1 MHYGE
6 IKKYDIANGEGVR
19 VSLFVSG
26 CTHDKISYNLSV
38 KYLSDQMSRDRLLKN
53 SWSYPFG
60 DLTKGV
66 PDGLA
71 VTRRDEL
78 TVVDVGLAEL
88 ENRWVG
94 KIQSFFS

>member
-1 MHYGE
+1 
-6 IKKYDIANGEGVR
+6 
-19 VSLFVSG
+19 
-26 CTHDKISYNLSV
+26 
-38 KYLSDQMSRDRLLKN
+38 MSRDRLLKN
-53 SWSYPFG
+53 SWSYPLG

-71 VTRRDEL
+71 ETRRDEL

>member
-1 MHYGE
+1 
-6 IKKYDIANGEGVR
+6 
-19 VSLFVSG
+19 
-26 CTHDKISYNLSV
+26 
-38 KYLSDQMSRDRLLKN
+38 MSRDRLLKN

-78 TVVDVGLAEL
+78 LMSDWQNWKTGGWVKFSLFLADL
-88 ENRWVG
+88 FLYLCLH
-94 KIQSFFS
+94 KID

>member
-1 MHYGE
+1 
-6 IKKYDIANGEGVR
+6 
-19 VSLFVSG
+19 
-26 CTHDKISYNLSV
+26 
-38 KYLSDQMSRDRLLKN
+38 MSRDRLLKN

-60 DLTKGV
+60 DLTRACQTA
-66 PDGLA
+66 LA

-94 KIQSFFS
+94 KIQSFLADLFLYLCLHKID